1 MQKFWLNFKNLK
13 LNGILNSLILAYL
26 FLLPWSAV
34 YIFDEKL
41 IGGAKWQFGT
51 GIVYAT
57 ELLLWLIFL
66 LFFIS
71 SHRQKFPPFSEI
83 KAKLARPS
91 WPTLLVL
98 TLWGFVFWSGLSIL
112 WAPEKSASFYL
123 WFRFLETGVFFFIL
137 LLSKFNVQKIS
148 WAIILSASLQAL
160 LAISQFLNQ
169 QTWGNKFLGLVA
181 HSPNELGALVIETAD
196 GRWLRAYGSFND
208 PNLLGG
214 FLSIALVAGVWL
226 MAQTKFQK
234 TLLALIIPIAFGWF
248 FTFSRAS
255 ALALAVGLVI
265 ILIASRKQALI
276 ATLKTTFTIAITTIV
291 LTIIFSPLI
300 FSRANLSGRLEAESV
315 GQRAEQIQTAWRL
328 FQAHPLLGV
337 GLNNYTYV
345 LWQAQPGQPAYDYR
359 EAENIYFL
367 ILAETGLIG
376 LLFFISLIIATAII
390 GFRNRNYF
398 GLSLLLMIFIL
409 GNFYHYPYS
418 QYQGLILFF
427 TILALGLKNYPKQS

>member
-1 MQKFWLNFKNLK
+1 MKKFWLNFNSKIDGV
-13 LNGILNSLILAYL
+13 LNGLILAYL
-26 FLLPWSAV
+26 FLLPWSAI

-66 LFFIS
+66 LFFIVNR
-71 SHRQKFPPFSEI
+71 RQKFPSLFEI
-83 KAKLARPS
+83 KSRLARPN

-98 TLWGFVFWSGLSIL
+98 MLWGFIFWSGLSIL
-112 WAPEKSASFYL
+112 WAPEKSAGFYF
-123 WFRFLETGVFFFIL
+123 WFRFLEAGVFFFVL
-137 LLSKFNVQKIS
+137 LLSKLDVRKIS
-148 WAIILSASLQAL
+148 WAILLSAGVQAG

-181 HSPNELGALVIETAD
+181 HSPSELGALVVETAD

-214 FLSIALVAGVWL
+214 FLAIALVTGVWL
-226 MAQTKFQK
+226 MAQTKYKK
-234 TLLALIIPIAFGWF
+234 TLLALTALIVFGWF

-255 ALALAVGLVI
+255 ALALIVGLAI
-265 ILIASRKQALI
+265 ILITSQKQALI
-276 ATLKTTFTIAITTIV
+276 AALKTTFTIAVTTIV
-291 LTIIFSPLI
+291 LAIIFSPLI
-300 FSRANLSGRLEAESV
+300 FSRANLSGRLEAGSV
-315 GQRAEQIQTAWRL
+315 SQRAEQIQTAWQIFRA
-328 FQAHPLLGV
+328 QPLLGV

-345 LWQAQPGQPAYDYR
+345 LSQANPGQPAYDYR
-359 EAENIYFL
+359 EAENIYL
-367 ILAETGLIG
+367 LTLAETGLLG
-376 LLFFISLIIATAII
+376 FLFLAGLIIAAASIS
-390 GFRNRNYF
+390 FRNRNYF
-398 GLSLLLMIFIL
+398 GLSLLLMILIL

-427 TILALGLKNYPKQS
+427 IILILSAENYSRQS